1 MIILCGYVEIFVN
14 LIDSSLGTTGVG
26 SDALIA
32 KINVLRVLRLARISD
47 QRLDGGLLSFPVVM
61 VGYPINAKMLSQQ
74 REQSLEA
81 LVEQSD
87 EAMVSMFSSPL
98 LAFLCPTF

>member
-1 MIILCGYVEIFVN
+1 MN

-61 VGYPINAKMLSQQ
+61 VGYP
-74 REQSLEA
+74 
-81 LVEQSD
+81 
-87 EAMVSMFSSPL
+87 SSGSRVR
-98 LAFLCPTF
+98 

>member
-1 MIILCGYVEIFVN
+1 MN

-61 VGYPINAKMLSQQ
+61 VGYPSSG
-74 REQSLEA
+74 EQS
-81 LVEQSD
+81 Q
-87 EAMVSMFSSPL
+87 MKQW
-98 LAFLCPTF
+98 CPCFPVLS

>member
-14 LIDSSLGTTGVG
+14 LIDSSLGTSGAG

-47 QRLDGGLLSFPVVM
+47 QRCCHAALLSFPVVM
-61 VGYPINAKMLSQQ
+61 VGCPTNAKKPVGYPS
-74 REQSLEA
+74 SG
-81 LVEQSD
+81 
-87 EAMVSMFSSPL
+87 SSP
-98 LAFLCPTF
+98 

>member
-1 MIILCGYVEIFVN
+1 MN

-61 VGYPINAKMLSQQ
+61 VGYPINAKMLSLQ